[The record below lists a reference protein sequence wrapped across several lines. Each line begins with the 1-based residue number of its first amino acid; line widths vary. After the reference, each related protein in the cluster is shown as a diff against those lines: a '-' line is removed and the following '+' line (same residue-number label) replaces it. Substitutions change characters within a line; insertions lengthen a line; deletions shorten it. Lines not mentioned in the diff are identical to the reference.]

1 MRPYVILSAAMTLD
15 GKIATETGSS
25 NISGEKDLERVH
37 ELRKECD
44 AIMVGI
50 GTVLADD
57 PRLTVH
63 KVDANPE
70 DNPVR
75 VVVDSKCRTP
85 IAARITNKDARTI
98 IAGANEY
105 KYDFLVSDRYDSFSK
120 RGIDFFWSGD
130 KRVDLVALMSY
141 LHEEGI
147 EKLMLE
153 GGATLNFSMIKAG
166 LIDEIRLCVAP
177 MVVGG
182 ANAKTLFDGDGY
194 PLMDLAKK
202 LELVDSYEL
211 DKDLILTYK
220 APSYTDTEIPAP
232 QPSSCLH
239 PWPASAFPAWMQFHR
254 ASRPPRSL
262 PQPSRRFGLRQERR
276 RACHAMS
283 LQSRGH
289 CRGAFAECQGASSY
303 AKYPC
308 MCPVHR
314 AASWVHPAQW
324 SWPDK
329 HAGVHR
335 RTGKR

>member
-1 MRPYVILSAAMTLD
+1 MRPYVILNAAMTLD
-15 GKIATETGSS
+15 GKIATQTGSS
-25 NISGEKDLERVH
+25 NISGKEDLQRVH

-50 GTVLADD
+50 GTVMADD

-63 KVDANPE
+63 KIDAKPE

-105 KYDFLVSDRYDSFSK
+105 KYDFKVSDRYETFRK
-120 RGIDFFWSGD
+120 RGVDFFFSGE

-166 LIDEIRLCVAP
+166 LIDEIRICVAP

-182 ANAKTLFDGDGY
+182 ANAKTFFDGDGFDT
-194 PLMDLAKK
+194 MDEAIH
-202 LELVDSYEL
+202 LELVDSYPL
-211 DKDLILTYK
+211 GKDLILTYK
-220 APSYTDTEIPAP
+220 V
-232 QPSSCLH
+232 L
-239 PWPASAFPAWMQFHR
+239 
-254 ASRPPRSL
+254 
-262 PQPSRRFGLRQERR
+262 
-276 RACHAMS
+276 
-283 LQSRGH
+283 
-289 CRGAFAECQGASSY
+289 
-303 AKYPC
+303 K
-308 MCPVHR
+308 
-314 AASWVHPAQW
+314 
-324 SWPDK
+324 
-329 HAGVHR
+329 
-335 RTGKR
+335 